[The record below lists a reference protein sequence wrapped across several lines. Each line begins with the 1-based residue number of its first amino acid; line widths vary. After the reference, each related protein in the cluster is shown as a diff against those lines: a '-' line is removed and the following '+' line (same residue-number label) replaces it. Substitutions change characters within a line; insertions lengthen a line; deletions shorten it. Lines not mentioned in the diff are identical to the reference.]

1 MCIEQQV
8 ADFIGVDINFIREI
22 WVEDHRK
29 YLSIDSVKGNK
40 GEKRRRS
47 RSCKD
52 IWKSYNNLKS
62 LNRKQTNERW
72 SALPKETIELFT
84 SLAGCEKKLLEYCR
98 TGVTKQQKQ
107 TKEPAEKGHSYNVCN
122 GWFCGKCKQQYNY
135 TVDHTCFWCGF
146 HYLLEDSNTPNPIHS
161 SICLPKKKLTS

>member
-62 LNRKQTNERW
+62 LNRKQTNE
-72 SALPKETIELFT
+72 EL
-84 SLAGCEKKLLEYCR
+84 
-98 TGVTKQQKQ
+98 
-107 TKEPAEKGHSYNVCN
+107 
-122 GWFCGKCKQQYNY
+122 
-135 TVDHTCFWCGF
+135 
-146 HYLLEDSNTPNPIHS
+146 
-161 SICLPKKKLTS
+161 

>member
-1 MCIEQQV
+1 MCVEQNI
-8 ADFIGVDINFIREI
+8 ADFIGVDINIIYEI
-22 WVEDHRK
+22 WTKDRLK

-52 IWKSYNNLKS
+52 IWKSYNKLKS
-62 LNRKQTNERW
+62 LNRKQTNDRW
-72 SALPKETIELFT
+72 SALPKDTIELFT

-107 TKEPAEKGHSYNVCN
+107 TRDPPKKDNSYNVCN
-122 GWFCGKCKQQYNY
+122 AWFCGNCKQQRNY
-135 TVDHTCFWCGF
+135 TVHHKCFYCGF
-146 HYLLEDSNTPNPIHS
+146 DYLLEDSETPNPIHS
-161 SICLPKKKLTS
+161 FTCLPKRKLTS